1 MGGIFNMNKKQAGI
15 ILTLM
20 ALIICTGILA
30 TKVNGPIGD
39 VGTTDLSALKD
50 LKDTKQTKQTGKNDY
65 FTYARAEKEQSQT
78 RAKQTLKTI
87 MDDKNTSKENKD
99 KATAEYTKLTTD
111 QKHADSIEL
120 SLKGKGYEEAICI
133 IENNQ
138 ARVFVKSKEKL
149 TQKQTSQI
157 QEIIVSVSQIKDVII
172 ESKE

>member
-1 MGGIFNMNKKQAGI
+1 MNKKQAGI

-39 VGTTDLSALKD
+39 VGTTDLSALKN
-50 LKDTKQTKQTGKNDY
+50 LKDTKQTSKNDY
-65 FTYARAEKEQSQT
+65 FTYARAEKEQTQT
-78 RAKQTLKTI
+78 RTLQTLQSI
-87 MDDKNTSKENKD
+87 IDNKNISKENKD
-99 KATAEYTKLTTD
+99 KATADFTKFTTD

-120 SLKGKGYEEAICI
+120 SLKGKGFDDAICI

-138 ARVFVKSKEKL
+138 ARVFVKSKDKL

-157 QEIIVSVSQIKDVII
+157 QEVITSISQIKDVII